1 MNQWKSTQDVLHWF
15 THVHSNNPTKAKA
28 RLLQFDI
35 CEFYPSISEDL
46 LQKSLLFAKNHT
58 LIEEEE
64 VSLIMAC
71 RKSVLFNSGNVWT
84 KKNRDFDVTMGAQDG
99 AEIAELTGIYLLK
112 QVNEFLSSLSKSS
125 HAGLY
130 RDDGLIYIEDASG
143 PLINKIEKALHR
155 IFKRNKL
162 NISIEQKGHTINF
175 LDVTLSTDGSYKS
188 YKKLNSTTKYV
199 NKGSNHPPSI
209 TKNIPSSIQKRLNT
223 ISSCESEFIDAK
235 DEYQRALTDAGYTHE
250 LKYDTE
256 NTKPAA
262 TKKRKRRILWFNPPY
277 SKSVSTNI
285 GKEFFNLLRIHFPKQ
300 HPWHRLFNK
309 NTVKLSYSCTINMDG
324 IIKAHNAKILRK
336 QDDSTEKDVKSC
348 NCRDKSTCPVDNKCL
363 RCNVVYKATV
373 EYEDKTE
380 SYIGMTENTFKTR
393 YTLHKSSLKHSKNR
407 KQTELSNLIWSLKD
421 DNKPYKLSWTIIDQA
436 QPYKPGKKTCN
447 LCLCEKYHILVQP
460 HLINRK
466 SELLNKC
473 PHRRKFLAYNYK
485 A

>member
-1 MNQWKSTQDVLHWF
+1 MSCRQNCCSRPKIAICARERAHTFFELYNPNYVGTQLEVLTIKVYIYINFDARTISLHLTCLVDKIAVRGQKLRFARARAHTFFELYNPNYVGTQLEVLTIKIYIYIYIDACRDATEVNQWKSTQDVLHWF

-46 LQKSLLFAKNHT
+46 LRKSLLFAKSHT

-71 RKSVLFNSGNVWT
+71 RKSILFNSGNVWT
-84 KKNRDFDVTMGAQDG
+84 KKDRDFDVTMGAQDG

-143 PLINKIEKALHR
+143 PLISKIEKALHR

-175 LDVTLSTDGSYKS
+175 LDVTLSTDGSYKP
-188 YKKLNSTTKYV
+188 YKKPNSTTKYV

-235 DEYQRALTDAGYTHE
+235 DEYQRALIDAGYTHE

-262 TKKRKRRILWFNPPY
+262 TKKRKRRLLWFNPPH

-309 NTVKLSYSCTINMDG
+309 TPLNYPIPVP
-324 IIKAHNAKILRK
+324 
-336 QDDSTEKDVKSC
+336 STWM
-348 NCRDKSTCPVDNKCL
+348 
-363 RCNVVYKATV
+363 
-373 EYEDKTE
+373 E
-380 SYIGMTENTFKTR
+380 SSRHITP
-393 YTLHKSSLKHSKNR
+393 KSSVSKMIAR
-407 KQTELSNLIWSLKD
+407 KKM
-421 DNKPYKLSWTIIDQA
+421 
-436 QPYKPGKKTCN
+436 
-447 LCLCEKYHILVQP
+447 
-460 HLINRK
+460 
-466 SELLNKC
+466 
-473 PHRRKFLAYNYK
+473 
-485 A
+485 